1 MRHRL
6 ASGQTLAATL
16 IVLAIIAVLAAVY
29 FIPRGGQST
38 RKDGKG
44 TTIVGGVMYKAK
56 DTVCKQQLG
65 QIRDLIYVQTET
77 SGEDTPSYPATLNE
91 IRGVTDDLSK
101 CPVGKEPYQWDQNYG
116 KVRCPHPGHE
126 NY

>member
-1 MRHRL
+1 MRTRL
-6 ASGQTLAATL
+6 AGGQTLVATL
-16 IVLAIIAVLAAVY
+16 IVLAMIAILAAVY
-29 FIPRGGQST
+29 FLPRGGEST

-44 TTIVGGVMYKAK
+44 TTLAGGVLYKAK
-56 DTVCKQQLG
+56 DTVCKQNLG
-65 QIRDLIYVQTET
+65 QIRDLIYIQTET
-77 SGEDTPSYPATLNE
+77 NGEDTPSYPSTLKE

-101 CPVGKEPYQWDQNYG
+101 CPIGKEPYVWDQNNG